1 MAAHSPTSPVANE
14 AKNDPRV
21 KAAVRRLA
29 NAAVEL
35 HLSLAALG
43 ADHPRLGNAVMTL
56 FPRLADEAI
65 KDGRSREFSDGVDL
79 AVDTLRSAA
88 DKTAAGGDR

>member
-1 MAAHSPTSPVANE
+1 MAVPSPTSPIANE

-21 KAAVRRLA
+21 QAAIRHLT

-43 ADHPRLGNAVMTL
+43 VDHPRLGNAVMAL
-56 FPRLADEAI
+56 FPGLAEEAI
-65 KDGRSREFSDGVDL
+65 KDGRSRVTIQKDP
-79 AVDTLRSAA
+79 R
-88 DKTAAGGDR
+88 